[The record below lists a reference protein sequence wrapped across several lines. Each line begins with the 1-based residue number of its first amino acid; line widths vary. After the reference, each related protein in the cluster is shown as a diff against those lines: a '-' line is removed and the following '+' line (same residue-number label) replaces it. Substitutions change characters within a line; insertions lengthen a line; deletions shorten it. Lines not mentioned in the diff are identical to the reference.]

1 MKHICRYLSLFLM
14 ISVLLCGCTKTAS
27 TQPTTQKEK
36 VWTITQYTAISD
48 ELQCFYTIMD
58 EEGRVIV
65 IDGGTEANEELVRNI
80 ISGFGNKVETWI
92 LTRPDPGHIG
102 AFMKIYENPGDIMIK
117 QVYDAFI
124 DWQRYDDYGNRA
136 ARQMYQDFLKVAKD
150 DKSVVH
156 VNRDAKFY
164 SCGLEFECFNAYDS
178 YVEERTQDLSQDG
191 SLMLM
196 IRGKTQSFLY
206 CSDVSHDMEELL
218 IQEYGERL
226 KSDYVQMSN
235 HGNDGLSLEFY
246 KLVSPSVAFFDARP
260 EMYEQ
265 KDVPKGQAYSDYIAY
280 FKENNVKVYDL
291 STTLNRVEFR

>member
-1 MKHICRYLSLFLM
+1 MKHVYRYLSLFFM
-14 ISVLLCGCTKTAS
+14 ISVLLCGCTGSAS
-27 TQPTTQKEK
+27 TQPTTQQEK

-136 ARQMYQDFLKVAKD
+136 ARQMYQDFLKAAKD
-150 DKSVVH
+150 DESVVH

-218 IQEYGERL
+218 IQDYGERL

-235 HGNDGLSLEFY
+235 HGNNGLSLEFY

-265 KDVPKGQAYSDYIAY
+265 AGVPKGQSYDDYIAY

>member
-1 MKHICRYLSLFLM
+1 MKHICKYLSLLFM
-14 ISVLLCGCTKTAS
+14 ITLLLCGCEKSAS
-27 TQPTTQKEK
+27 TQPTTEKEK
-36 VWTITQYTAISD
+36 VWTITQYTAISE

-58 EEGRVIV
+58 DEGRVIV
-65 IDGGTEANEELVRNI
+65 IDGGTEGNEELVRNI

-102 AFMKIYENPGDIMIK
+102 AFMKIYENPGDIQIK

-124 DWQRYDDYGNRA
+124 DWDRYDDYGNRA
-136 ARQMYQDFLKVAKD
+136 ARQAYQNFLKLAKD
-150 DKSVVH
+150 DESVVH

-164 SCGLEFECFNAYDS
+164 SSGLEFECFNAYDS
-178 YVEERTQDLSQDG
+178 YVEERTQNLSQDG

-196 IRGKTQSFLY
+196 IRGKQQSFLY

-218 IQEYGERL
+218 ISDYGDRL

-235 HGNDGLSLEFY
+235 HGNNGLSVEFY
-246 KLVSPSVAFFDARP
+246 KLVSPSAAFFDARP

-265 KDVPKGQAYSDYIAY
+265 DGVPEGRSYDDYIAY
-280 FKENNVKVYDL
+280 FKENNVQVYDL